1 MSIAS
6 SAATKVETVIVGAGV
21 IGLAV
26 ARALALAN
34 GGQGSSSSSSSRCSS
49 GEILLL
55 DRAATIGSETSSR
68 NSEVVHAGL
77 YYPEP
82 SFKAHFCV
90 RGKQQLYD
98 YCEAR
103 HISHLKCGKLVV
115 ATEPEQVETTLAQ
128 LQRQAVRNGVIDTEI
143 LTRSQVLHLEPALAH
158 SNLHGALWSPSTGIL
173 DSHSFLQHLLT
184 DAVEQGDGRCCTT
197 TLALHTKVEDA
208 AIVDGRIHVYAGD
221 MWLSCDR
228 LVNCA
233 GLWAGQIASLL
244 HGKRNDIDDAASWK
258 PPKQYFARGTYFR
271 LQQQQQPRAFSHLIY
286 PIPDSKGGLGVHAT
300 MDLQG
305 QVKFGPDVEW
315 LDADDPD
322 TIDMKPDASRAELF
336 YQSIRTYWP
345 DLKDG
350 ALVPDYT
357 GVRPKLQ
364 HPSLFPTGQ
373 SMPFQD
379 FVVAGP
385 ETHGVA
391 GLVHLFGIESPGLT
405 SSMAIADY
413 VAKLIANR

>member
-1 MSIAS
+1 M
-6 SAATKVETVIVGAGV
+6 TGV
-21 IGLAV
+21 QTC
-26 ARALALAN
+26 ALP
-34 GGQGSSSSSSSRCSS
+34 
-49 GEILLL
+49 IL
-55 DRAATIGSETSSR
+55 
-68 NSEVVHAGL
+68 
-77 YYPEP
+77 
-82 SFKAHFCV
+82 
-90 RGKQQLYD
+90 
-98 YCEAR
+98 
-103 HISHLKCGKLVV
+103 
-115 ATEPEQVETTLAQ
+115 
-128 LQRQAVRNGVIDTEI
+128 
-143 LTRSQVLHLEPALAH
+143 
-158 SNLHGALWSPSTGIL
+158 
-173 DSHSFLQHLLT
+173 
-184 DAVEQGDGRCCTT
+184 
-197 TLALHTKVEDA
+197 EDA
-208 AIVDGRIHVYAGD
+208 EIVAVDGRIHLYAGD
-221 MWLSCDR
+221 MWLSCER
-228 LVNCA
+228 VINCA

-244 HGKRNDIDDAASWK
+244 HNNKKDDTTDWQ

-271 LQQQQQPRAFSHLIY
+271 LQQQSCAFSHLIY
-286 PIPDSKGGLGVHAT
+286 PIPDPRGGLGIHAT

-322 TIDMKPDASRAELF
+322 AIDMKPDASRAELF

-345 DLKDG
+345 DLQDG

-364 HPSLFPTGQ
+364 HPSLFPAGQ

-379 FVVAGP
+379 FVIAGP